1 MENKINSIENKILEF
16 FVFTENGIKILNSQ
30 FENYFENQ
38 NEHKNFKRIIKNL
51 SVHIVQIEN
60 KNNKQKYQKNF
71 HFNLLKIHQFK
82 ILILIRFNI
91 IFLGRK
97 RKNKRNFRTKF
108 IRIKPI
114 RINRRINKRKQQ

>member
-51 SVHIVQIEN
+51 SVHILQIEN
-60 KNNKQKYQKNF
+60 KNNKQKY
-71 HFNLLKIHQFK
+71 
-82 ILILIRFNI
+82 
-91 IFLGRK
+91 
-97 RKNKRNFRTKF
+97 
-108 IRIKPI
+108 
-114 RINRRINKRKQQ
+114 

>member
-51 SVHIVQIEN
+51 SFHIVQIEN
-60 KNNKQKYQKNF
+60 KNNEQKYQKNF
-71 HFNLLKIHQFK
+71 HFNLIKIH
-82 ILILIRFNI
+82 
-91 IFLGRK
+91 
-97 RKNKRNFRTKF
+97 
-108 IRIKPI
+108 
-114 RINRRINKRKQQ
+114 